1 MKTVYSVKEA
11 QKSMA
16 QLLRTAESG
25 RMATVTRHDKTVAY
39 LIGAEQLNAMVETM
53 EILAD
58 PEAMQA
64 IRKAR
69 EGKGTYFTL
78 DEIPD

>member
-16 QLLRTAESG
+16 QLLKTAESG

-39 LIGAEQLNAMVETM
+39 LVGAEQLSAIVETM

-64 IRKAR
+64 VRKAR
-69 EGKGTYFTL
+69 AGRGTYYGL